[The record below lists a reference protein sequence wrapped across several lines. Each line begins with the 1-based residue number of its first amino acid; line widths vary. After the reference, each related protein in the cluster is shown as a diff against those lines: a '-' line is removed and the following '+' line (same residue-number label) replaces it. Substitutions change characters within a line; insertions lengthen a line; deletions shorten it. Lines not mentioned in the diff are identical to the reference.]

1 MLLQAERQNR
11 EETERVLKKTGMT
24 AGRIAFG
31 ILSAMI
37 LLGLSFIILYPLLF
51 MCSMAFRSTAD
62 ISDPSVIW
70 IPRHFTLQNLS
81 DALRFMKYG
90 ETLKNTFSLGIVS
103 SLLQIVSC
111 ALVGYGLARFR
122 FRGRGLLFALILV
135 VLLVP
140 PSTIL
145 TPLYVRFNYMNLF
158 GIRFSLINTYWPFV
172 LMSLTGLGLKNGLYI
187 YLVRQFFR
195 GMPDEL
201 EESAYIDGAGPFRAF
216 RSVMLPN
223 ARNILLVTFIFSLTW
238 QWTDNA
244 ITPMFLPN
252 LNVFATVVHGLSPDY
267 TNAIQQGAI
276 NSIAALLIMAPL
288 LVIYL
293 FLQRRIIQGVESSG
307 IVG

>member
-1 MLLQAERQNR
+1 
-11 EETERVLKKTGMT
+11 MT
-24 AGRIAFG
+24 AFRDRGSLARRLRRPEFWGGLLWSVVRAV
-31 ILSAMI
+31 ILIGLGFMI
-37 LLGLSFIILYPLLF
+37 CYPILIKFVTCF
-51 MCSMAFRSTAD
+51 MSSDDLINPTVKLIPQEGSTA
-62 ISDPSVIW
+62 
-70 IPRHFTLQNLS
+70 L
-81 DALRFMKYG
+81 LRQVYVQMDYWR
-90 ETLKNTFSLGIVS
+90 TFSATAAL
-103 SLLQIVSC
+103 SLLTATAQVAVS
-111 ALVGYGLARFR
+111 ALAGYGLARFR
-122 FRGRGLLFALILV
+122 FRGRGLLFALILA

>member
-1 MLLQAERQNR
+1 
-11 EETERVLKKTGMT
+11 MT
-24 AGRIAFG
+24 AFRDRSCLARRLHRPEFWGGLLWSIVRAV
-31 ILSAMI
+31 ILIGLGFMI
-37 LLGLSFIILYPLLF
+37 CYPILIKFVTCF
-51 MCSMAFRSTAD
+51 MSSDDLINPTVKLIPQEGSTALLRQVYVKMD
-62 ISDPSVIW
+62 YW
-70 IPRHFTLQNLS
+70 RTFAATA
-81 DALRFMKYG
+81 AL
-90 ETLKNTFSLGIVS
+90 
-103 SLLQIVSC
+103 SLLTAAAQVAVS
-111 ALVGYGLARFR
+111 ALAGYGLARFR